1 MHEHG
6 IGCCRTGSFVVY
18 ADLAGD
24 FVTFKQSDSSFSCN
38 ILDLDFGDFRERKV
52 HVVGTFYRHG
62 CLDCHRAVDVL
73 DSCNIC
79 RLSRYCGGAVF
90 LDKNVVEADVVVA
103 VVGGVETDAAFVFV
117 RSEQNSCTLG
127 VVVVATNY
135 FAVVVGQSVCLRLNG
150 GVFAGCCFDVGDE
163 VVLSRETGYV
173 ERKTVYLLLS
183 RLIDGVM
190 SQSSAAVRGVS

>member
-1 MHEHG
+1 M
-6 IGCCRTGSFVVY
+6 
-18 ADLAGD
+18 
-24 FVTFKQSDSSFSCN
+24 
-38 ILDLDFGDFRERKV
+38 
-52 HVVGTFYRHG
+52 
-62 CLDCHRAVDVL
+62 
-73 DSCNIC
+73 
-79 RLSRYCGGAVF
+79 
-90 LDKNVVEADVVVA
+90 VVA

-173 ERKTVYLLLS
+173 ERKTVYLFVVKVDRRS
-183 RLIDGVM
+183 YEPVV
-190 SQSSAAVRGVS
+190 SCSTRGVVVPPPCGEVVVGIKEPYVAATAMPMVLRLPTCRCWRQ